1 MMFCCM
7 AVVHFEVQ
15 KELKATDDV
24 RSVLLTV
31 ILKANENTLSVSG
44 CCWSKISNPPSK
56 IDVIMFIALLI
67 KSLMEADVN

>member
-1 MMFCCM
+1 MYFLFKSRSCGLDSTSLLVMMFCCM

-44 CCWSKISNPPSK
+44 CC
-56 IDVIMFIALLI
+56 
-67 KSLMEADVN
+67 